1 VRGRNILLALTVA
14 TLFSLLVV
22 GAYVTVGGYGA
33 ACGVNTPEDWP
44 LCNGQLIPPANLASI
59 IEYTHRIF
67 ASLSG
72 LFLILTTVTFWR
84 AKDSDRAARKLLYLA
99 LGSIIVEIV
108 LGGIVVNT
116 NLSAPVVTLHQGIAL
131 LVFGFTVGAAAIV
144 FRRPE
149 TLAH

>member
-1 VRGRNILLALTVA
+1 MQARNVLLALTVG

-22 GAYVTVGGYGA
+22 GAYVTVAGYGG

-44 LCNGQLIPPANLASI
+44 LCNGQLVPPADIASI

-72 LFLILTTVTFWR
+72 LFLILTTLAFWR
-84 AKDSDRAARKLLYLA
+84 AKDSDPTARKLLYLA
-99 LGSIIVEIV
+99 LGSIIAEIV

-116 NLSAPVVTLHQGIAL
+116 DLAAPVVTLHQGIAL
-131 LVFGFTVGAAAIV
+131 LVFGFSVAAATIA
-144 FRRPE
+144 FRR
-149 TLAH
+149 H

>member
-1 VRGRNILLALTVA
+1 MRARNILLALTVA

-22 GAYVTVGGYGA
+22 GAYVTVANYGG

-44 LCNGQLIPPANLASI
+44 LCNGQLVPPADIASI
-59 IEYTHRIF
+59 VEYTHRIF

-72 LFLILTTVTFWR
+72 LFLILTTVAFWR
-84 AKDSDRAARKLLYLA
+84 AKDSDPTARKLLYLA

-116 NLSAPVVTLHQGIAL
+116 GLAAPVVTLHQGIAL
-131 LVFGFTVGAAAIV
+131 LVFGFSVAAATIA
-144 FRRPE
+144 FRRP
-149 TLAH
+149 

>member
-1 VRGRNILLALTVA
+1 MQGRNILLGLTVA

-22 GAYVTVGGYGA
+22 GAYVTVAGYGD

-44 LCNGQLIPPANLASI
+44 LCNGHLLPPGDIGSI

-72 LFLILTTVTFWR
+72 LFLILTTIAFWR
-84 AKDSDRAARKLLYLA
+84 AKDSPSAARKLLYLA

-108 LGGIVVNT
+108 LGGVVVNT
-116 NLSAPVVTLHQGIAL
+116 NLSAPVVTLHQAIAL
-131 LVFGFTVGAAAIV
+131 LVFGFTVGAATIS
-144 FRRPE
+144 FRKV
-149 TLAH
+149 

>member
-1 VRGRNILLALTVA
+1 MQGRNVLLALTVV

-22 GAYVTVGGYGA
+22 GAYVTVAGYGG

-59 IEYTHRIF
+59 VEYTHRIF

-72 LFLILTTVTFWR
+72 LFLILTAVAFWR
-84 AKDSDRAARKLLYLA
+84 AKDADRGARKLLYLA

-116 NLSAPVVTLHQGIAL
+116 DLSPPVVTLHQGIAI
-131 LVFGFTVGAAAIV
+131 LVFGFTVAAAAKV
-144 FRRPE
+144 FRRAGPP
-149 TLAH
+149 

>member
-1 VRGRNILLALTVA
+1 MQGRNVLLAITVV

-22 GAYVTVGGYGA
+22 GAYVTVADYGG

-44 LCNGQLIPPANLASI
+44 LCNGQLIPPADVASI
-59 IEYTHRIF
+59 VEYTHRIF

-72 LFLILTTVTFWR
+72 LFLILTTVAFWR
-84 AKDSDRAARKLLYLA
+84 AKEADATARRLLYLA

-116 NLSAPVVTLHQGIAL
+116 NLSPAVVTIHQGIAL
-131 LVFGFTVGAAAIV
+131 LVFGFTVAAATRA
-144 FRRPE
+144 FGRS
-149 TLAH
+149 

>member
-1 VRGRNILLALTVA
+1 MQARNVLLALTVA

-22 GAYVTVGGYGA
+22 GAYVTVAGYGG

-44 LCNGQLIPPANLASI
+44 LCNGQLVPPADIASI

-84 AKDSDRAARKLLYLA
+84 AKDSDPTARKFLYLA
-99 LGSIIVEIV
+99 LGSIIAEIA

-116 NLSAPVVTLHQGIAL
+116 NLAAPVVTLHQGIAL
-131 LVFGFTVGAAAIV
+131 LVFGFSVAAATIA
-144 FRRPE
+144 FRRR
-149 TLAH
+149 